1 MREEN
6 TPAKRRGRIGREM
19 ARIESLAPEIAAWE
33 LHLARRALFGEAGPV
48 AARRART
55 RYTTTLLAALEV
67 RATEWREWSMFRH
80 DPRFR
85 PAGMGYPCGSF
96 FLGDVLFAD
105 GSGASPYCFDLRE
118 PYRPEPEEEQ
128 PGSLGQ
134 PGQPGGATR

>member
-1 MREEN
+1 MAEER
-6 TPAKRRGRIGREM
+6 TPSRRRGRIGRELT
-19 ARIESLAPEIAAWE
+19 RIQGLPPEIAAWE

-85 PAGMGYPCGSF
+85 PAGMGFPLGSF
-96 FLGDVLFAD
+96 FLSGVLFAD
-105 GSGASPYCFDLRE
+105 GAPGAAAYGFDLRL
-118 PYRPEPEEEQ
+118 PLPAT
-128 PGSLGQ
+128 SLEDLYDDTSGE
-134 PGQPGGATR
+134 